1 MTFIERS
8 SLAKSSFQI
17 PAPSSN
23 VLLAIIAG
31 AFLVL
36 HVAAGIILQRSL
48 PADAVATFEAKPS
61 FSD

>member
-8 SLAKSSFQI
+8 SFTKSSFQI
-17 PAPSSN
+17 TAPSEN
-23 VLLAIIAG
+23 VLLATIAG

-36 HVAAGIILQRSL
+36 HVAAGIILQESL

>member
-1 MTFIERS
+1 
-8 SLAKSSFQI
+8 
-17 PAPSSN
+17 
-23 VLLAIIAG
+23 VLLAIIIG

-36 HVAAGIILQRSL
+36 HVAAGIILQESL